1 MPDRPPDEQSAV
13 DDAALRVENAAL
25 RAEVEELRASEAAVR
40 ADHAE
45 LKSMVAVLT
54 GQVAQL
60 ERVVREQADEI
71 AELKRQAAGD
81 SSNSS
86 RPPSSDAPW
95 AKKPAKMR
103 SSRTRSGRKSGKQP
117 GSSSSSRCLIDDPD
131 ERLEIRPGRCRS
143 CDASLVEAAEHGHRR
158 RQIVDIQPAPPPKVT
173 EYVRIS
179 KVCACCGV
187 VTTPGWDDE
196 AVPVEHVGIVAAPG
210 SPVRIGPETLARAAL
225 LTCAHYLPVG
235 RARDLLETLTA
246 IDVSTGFL
254 AAIRGRAAR
263 QLEKKFL
270 GHMRNLLA
278 TAPVLH
284 ADETPGRAT
293 GSLAYV
299 HVACTEYLTLMHVGD
314 RSAASIDAGGV
325 LGQFTGVLV
334 RDGYAGYAHLQ
345 AAHAWCGAHLLRD
358 LRSISDADPDGQL
371 WAQAMANTLLEANR
385 AAHAARDRGADRLDE
400 ATLKQIRNHYL
411 GALARGN
418 TDNQGEHSKLA
429 DKARTLIT
437 RFRRFEDMILR
448 FAADLSVPFTNNEA
462 ERACRPV
469 KIQQRT
475 SGGCWRTLQGLTTS
489 PSSSPTWTQPP
500 NGDSTNSTPSANS
513 SPPAHGYHPHS
524 NQLNSNPRTR
534 SRRSSRRCAA
544 SGTGSRRCAAPT
556 SRRRTGN
563 CGRWA
568 CRHGRTSSSA
578 KWYDSYWKPTT
589 SRRFLAIHTVSGK
602 GGAVT
607 PRCGRCRKPGPVP
620 CGSSRVTSP
629 TASAART
636 TRSS

>member
-1 MPDRPPDEQSAV
+1 M
-13 DDAALRVENAAL
+13 DDAALRVANAAL
-25 RAEVEELRASEAAVR
+25 RAEVQQLRASEAAVR

-143 CDASLVEAAEHGHRR
+143 CDASLVEAAEHGHQR

-179 KVCACCGV
+179 KLCACCGV

-270 GHMRNLLA
+270 SHMRNLLA

-284 ADETPGRAT
+284 ADETPARAT

-325 LGQFTGVLV
+325 LGGFTGVLV

-345 AAHAWCGAHLLRD
+345 AAHAWCGAHYPD
-358 LRSISDADPDGQL
+358 LRIMPT
-371 WAQAMANTLLEANR
+371 WARSVLVGGGAR
-385 AAHAARDRGADRLDE
+385 AGLVGIITALRGTRGAGLV
-400 ATLKQIRNHYL
+400 A
-411 GALARGN
+411 G
-418 TDNQGEHSKLA
+418 
-429 DKARTLIT
+429 
-437 RFRRFEDMILR
+437 
-448 FAADLSVPFTNNEA
+448 
-462 ERACRPV
+462 
-469 KIQQRT
+469 
-475 SGGCWRTLQGLTTS
+475 SGRGCW
-489 PSSSPTWTQPP
+489 
-500 NGDSTNSTPSANS
+500 SA
-513 SPPAHGYHPHS
+513 G
-524 NQLNSNPRTR
+524 
-534 SRRSSRRCAA
+534 
-544 SGTGSRRCAAPT
+544 
-556 SRRRTGN
+556 
-563 CGRWA
+563 W
-568 CRHGRTSSSA
+568 
-578 KWYDSYWKPTT
+578 
-589 SRRFLAIHTVSGK
+589 
-602 GGAVT
+602 
-607 PRCGRCRKPGPVP
+607 
-620 CGSSRVTSP
+620 CGSVL
-629 TASAART
+629 AL
-636 TRSS
+636 